1 MLYMGMS
8 MYHQCNTWAMFKYMY
23 HQYNTWACTYII
35 NVHVLLQLIEGPQL
49 YISPIIQMNSN
60 SNGFSSEEYFLL

>member
-1 MLYMGMS
+1 
-8 MYHQCNTWAMFKYMY
+8 MFKYMY

-35 NVHVLLQLIEGPQL
+35 NVHVQLIEGPQL

-60 SNGFSSEEYFLL
+60 SNGFPLEEYFLL